1 MYRYRDDDG
10 MTLTWDG
17 YRLAV
22 AYPPVEDGDVDSI
35 GVELPTVHARL
46 ELAAALLD
54 GTGAE
59 VRPGREEAAQ

>member
-10 MTLTWDG
+10 MTLRWDG
-17 YRLAV
+17 YRLRV
-22 AYPPVEDGDVDSI
+22 AYPPGEDGHGDDIS
-35 GVELPTVHARL
+35 VELLTVHSRL